1 MYDNNNLTVADVAL
15 QAQFPKD
22 GLFPKR
28 GKALTFQVNGKQ
40 RMVRGLRGEAAVVEV
55 NGKIVDLNTTV
66 RENDIIVVT
75 ESTAGDAARAV
86 IGDLPEAT
94 ESICVIVNGN
104 KVEIPKFAQVNG
116 ALQSSYYEIREN
128 DEIEMLNYYTVQQIA
143 EFMDLSL
150 TPDREVFV
158 NHQSAEW
165 DTPVY
170 ENFTVNFDLENET
183 GSGAY
188 GELNEEVTEE
198 ETEESTEGSGKTN
211 SSNEATEHSRD
222 TETKENTAASNEE
235 GTSAETSGEEKKP
248 AGPTTIVVVVNR
260 SPVTLSGKSSYVFVD
275 VFDKIDFDLT
285 RPKGKNIVTSLNGKP
300 AQYMETLHDGDVID
314 IYWSN

>member
-1 MYDNNNLTVADVAL
+1 M
-15 QAQFPKD
+15 
-22 GLFPKR
+22 
-28 GKALTFQVNGKQ
+28 
-40 RMVRGLRGEAAVVEV
+40 
-55 NGKIVDLNTTV
+55 
-66 RENDIIVVT
+66 
-75 ESTAGDAARAV
+75 
-86 IGDLPEAT
+86 
-94 ESICVIVNGN
+94 
-104 KVEIPKFAQVNG
+104 
-116 ALQSSYYEIREN
+116 QSSYYEIREN

-150 TPDREVFV
+150 TPDREIFV

-183 GSGAY
+183 GSGGY
-188 GELNEEVTEE
+188 GEPSGEEAEE
-198 ETEESTEGSGKTN
+198 ETEESIAGNAKAN
-211 SSNEATEHSRD
+211 SMKEA
-222 TETKENTAASNEE
+222 AL
-235 GTSAETSGEEKKP
+235 ETSTEASDEEKKP
-248 AGPTTIVVVVNR
+248 AGPTTIIVVVNR
-260 SPVTLSGKSSYVFVD
+260 SPVTLSGKPSYVFVD

>member
-1 MYDNNNLTVADVAL
+1 
-15 QAQFPKD
+15 
-22 GLFPKR
+22 
-28 GKALTFQVNGKQ
+28 
-40 RMVRGLRGEAAVVEV
+40 
-55 NGKIVDLNTTV
+55 
-66 RENDIIVVT
+66 
-75 ESTAGDAARAV
+75 
-86 IGDLPEAT
+86 
-94 ESICVIVNGN
+94 
-104 KVEIPKFAQVNG
+104 
-116 ALQSSYYEIREN
+116 
-128 DEIEMLNYYTVQQIA
+128 MLNYYTVQQIA

-150 TPDREVFV
+150 TPGREIFV

-188 GELNEEVTEE
+188 GESNGEEAEE
-198 ETEESTEGSGKTN
+198 ETEESIAGNAKAN
-211 SSNEATEHSRD
+211 SM
-222 TETKENTAASNEE
+222 KEAAS
-235 GTSAETSGEEKKP
+235 ETSTEASDEEKKP
-248 AGPTTIVVVVNR
+248 AGPTTIIVVVNR
-260 SPVTLSGKSSYVFVD
+260 SPVTLSGKPSYVFVD

>member
-116 ALQSSYYEIREN
+116 ALQSSYYEIQEN

-188 GELNEEVTEE
+188 GESNGEEAEE
-198 ETEESTEGSGKTN
+198 ETEESIAGNAKAN
-211 SSNEATEHSRD
+211 SM
-222 TETKENTAASNEE
+222 KEAAS
-235 GTSAETSGEEKKP
+235 ETSTEASDEEKKP
-248 AGPTTIVVVVNR
+248 AGPTTIIVVVNR
-260 SPVTLSGKSSYVFVD
+260 SPVTLSGKPSYVFVD